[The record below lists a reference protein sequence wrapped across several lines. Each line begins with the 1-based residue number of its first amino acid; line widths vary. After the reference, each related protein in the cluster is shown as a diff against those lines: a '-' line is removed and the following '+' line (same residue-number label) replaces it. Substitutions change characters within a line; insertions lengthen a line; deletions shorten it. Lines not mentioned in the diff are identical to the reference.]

1 MSDETTPQP
10 FKLHQMVQLVR
21 APVPTARGMVA
32 PSEYEIIRVM
42 PADANGELSY
52 RVRAG
57 QSELSVRAYEIKA

>member
-1 MSDETTPQP
+1 MSEETTPAP
-10 FKLHQMVQLVR
+10 FKLHQIVQLVR
-21 APVPTARGMVA
+21 APVPTARGTIA

-42 PADANGELSY
+42 PADANGEISY

>member
-1 MSDETTPQP
+1 MSHHSAPAP

-21 APVPTARGMVA
+21 PPVPTARGAVA

-42 PADANGELSY
+42 PADANGEVSY